1 MDRGWYA
8 APIGW
13 IDRAGDGEFF
23 VGLRSGMIRGA
34 HARLYSGVGVVAD
47 SDPASELAET
57 EVKLGAVLG
66 ALRPGD

>member
-23 VGLRSGMIRGA
+23 VGLRSGVVRGQR
-34 HARLYSGVGVVAD
+34 ARLFAGVGVVGD
-47 SDPASELAET
+47 SVPTSELAET
-57 EVKLGAVLG
+57 ELKLGAVLS
-66 ALRPGD
+66 ALRPAS